1 VIKTE
6 ARRVFL
12 GVALALAALNVDRTL
27 KRSRPDQNGKEA
39 TPQDGGRADGGIMD
53 GMMDRMPD

>member
-12 GVALALAALNVDRTL
+12 GVALALAALNVDCTL
-27 KRSRPDQNGKEA
+27 KCSRPD
-39 TPQDGGRADGGIMD
+39 
-53 GMMDRMPD
+53 